1 MNKLSFFILI
11 VALFLLESC
20 SANQTEYNWAMQ
32 NNGQKICGEKGV
44 AGIDIGAANSSLHW
58 NGKQMIIAIVDS
70 GISSNGNPALN
81 DIIFNFSESLVYNA
95 HALAV
100 AGIISTN
107 SQSSYK
113 SVLKDAPI
121 YNISID
127 NENIDILK
135 LIDDLRIAE
144 SMGIHLVNMSFTMDY
159 FSQELYDYIK
169 NSEMLFICAA
179 GNDHENYISYPAN
192 FSLDN
197 VVSVIG
203 INNWGYC
210 SKFSNYSVNADIAA
224 PGENILC
231 IGEND
236 SLEYCSGTSFAAP
249 YVTACCAYLMS
260 ETDCC
265 ASEAKKL
272 LLESAVNNPALDGYV
287 CNNRM
292 LSLKNILIY
301 IEGQRY

>member
-1 MNKLSFFILI
+1 MNKLSFVLLI
-11 VALFLLESC
+11 VTLLLLPSC

-32 NNGQKICGEKGV
+32 NNGQKICGQKGV
-44 AGIDIGAANSSLHW
+44 AGIDIGAENSSLHW
-58 NGKQMIIAIVDS
+58 NGKPMMIAIVDS
-70 GISSNGNPALN
+70 GISSNDNPALS
-81 DIIFNFSESLVYNA
+81 DIVFNSSESPVYNA

-127 NENIDILK
+127 KDNINVLK
-135 LIDDLRIAE
+135 LIDDLSMAE
-144 SMGIHLVNMSFTMDY
+144 SQGIHLVNMSFTMNY
-159 FSQELYDYIK
+159 FCQELYDYIK

-179 GNDHENYISYPAN
+179 GNGHENHISYPAN
-192 FSLDN
+192 FNLDN
-197 VVSVIG
+197 IVSVIG

-231 IGEND
+231 IGKND
-236 SLEYCSGTSFAAP
+236 SLEYYSGTSFAAP

-265 ASEAKKL
+265 ALEAKKL
-272 LLESAVNNPALDGYV
+272 LLECAVNNPALDGYV

-292 LSLKNILIY
+292 ISLKNIIIY
-301 IEGQRY
+301 IEDQQ